1 LLKLIAH
8 ICFRLI
14 YPGIQAELRICGGG
28 QGKGA
33 GTAQEGV
40 GQRAGR
46 REDQANKIPH
56 PANGMFHDLW
66 KLYTMGLSV
75 NNFMAEIL

>member
-1 LLKLIAH
+1 MFKSNKIAH
-8 ICFRLI
+8 ICFRLV

-28 QGKGA
+28 QGQGA

-56 PANGMFHDLW
+56 PANGTVVINFR
-66 KLYTMGLSV
+66 TV
-75 NNFMAEIL
+75 FMAEII